1 MNKHVGY
8 DSFLRVIWVKFFP
21 KQCKI
26 AVHHLLGLLSVG
38 DILKK
43 NLFFQ
48 DSYLSELI
56 RLDPLINQ
64 GATHIYVPI
73 KSNEHI
79 VGMKELTP
87 DGVETTVPNMGC
99 ESLLM
104 ISAKERKKAK
114 SEVVIVHSVTDMLA
128 LASYKLSV
136 DVVSLPHGKSVS
148 CCWHEIVSRV
158 TL

>member
-1 MNKHVGY
+1 M
-8 DSFLRVIWVKFFP
+8 
-21 KQCKI
+21 
-26 AVHHLLGLLSVG
+26 
-38 DILKK
+38 
-43 NLFFQ
+43 
-48 DSYLSELI
+48 SELI

-64 GATHIYVPI
+64 SATHIYVPI

-128 LASYKLSV
+128 LASYKLPV
-136 DVVSLPHGKSVS
+136 DVVSLPHGKLVS

-158 TL
+158 TLWIDCLQVVVVVYKDSCTKKLDLVS

>member
-1 MNKHVGY
+1 M
-8 DSFLRVIWVKFFP
+8 
-21 KQCKI
+21 
-26 AVHHLLGLLSVG
+26 
-38 DILKK
+38 
-43 NLFFQ
+43 
-48 DSYLSELI
+48 SELI

-64 GATHIYVPI
+64 SATHIYVPI

-128 LASYKLSV
+128 LASYKLPV
-136 DVVSLPHGKSVS
+136 DVVSLPHGKFVS

-158 TL
+158 TLWTDRLQGYW